1 MIIFE
6 DFVLRG
12 LLGGLGIALV
22 TGPLGCFVVWRRMAY
37 FGAALSHSALLGIA
51 LGFLLGID
59 LTLGIAATCATL
71 ALFAFALQK
80 QKRLPEDALLG
91 TLAHAALALG
101 LIAISFMERLRV
113 DLLGYLFGDI
123 LSVTDAD
130 LYWIYGGG
138 ILVLGVLALIWRPLL
153 AATVQEELA
162 RAEGVPEATVRLVF
176 MLLIALVI
184 AIAMK
189 IIGVLLIHALLII
202 PAAAA
207 RPFARTPERMAI
219 LASLIGAAAVILG
232 LLASLQW
239 DTPSGASVVAAA
251 AALFALSSVGS
262 AVLGRVEG

>member
-1 MIIFE
+1 MIFE
-6 DFVLRG
+6 DFVWRG

-22 TGPLGCFVVWRRMAY
+22 TGPLGCFVVWRRMSY

-51 LGFLLGID
+51 LGFLLGIN
-59 LTLGIAATCATL
+59 LTLGITMTCIAL
-71 ALFAFALQK
+71 ALCAALLQK

-91 TLAHAALALG
+91 ILAHAALALG
-101 LIAISFMERLRV
+101 LVAISFMERLRV

-138 ILVLGVLALIWRPLL
+138 IFVLGFLALIWRPLL

-162 RAEGVPEATVRLVF
+162 RAEGVPEGAVRLAF

-189 IIGVLLIHALLII
+189 IIGILLIHALLII

-207 RPFARTPERMAI
+207 RPYARTPERMAL
-219 LASLIGAAAVILG
+219 LASLIGAAAVVLG

-251 AALFALSSVGS
+251 ALLFAVSTVGS

>member
-1 MIIFE
+1 MIFE

-22 TGPLGCFVVWRRMAY
+22 TGPLGCFVVWRRRSY

-51 LGFLLGID
+51 LGFLLGIN
-59 LTLGIAATCATL
+59 LTLGITVTCVIL
-71 ALFAFALQK
+71 ALIAAVLQK

-91 TLAHAALALG
+91 ILAHAALALG
-101 LIAISFMERLRV
+101 LVAISFMERLRV

-123 LSVTDAD
+123 LSVTDID

-138 ILVLGVLALIWRPLL
+138 IVVLGVLALIWRPLL

-162 RAEGVPEATVRLVF
+162 RAEGVPEGVVRVVF

-189 IIGVLLIHALLII
+189 IIGVLLIHALLMI
-202 PAAAA
+202 PAAA
-207 RPFARTPERMAI
+207 RPYARTPERMAL
-219 LASLIGAAAVILG
+219 LASLIGAAAVVLG

-251 AALFALSSVGS
+251 ALLFALSSVGS
-262 AVLGRVEG
+262 GVLGRVEG